1 MLKKGGLNVPLKI
14 IRNDITKVTADA
26 IVNTANPRPVIG
38 DGTDRAIHEAAGP
51 ELLRARQAVGDIP
64 VGSSAETP
72 AFNLPA
78 KYVLHTV
85 CPPWA
90 GGTQSEENLL
100 RQAYDR
106 ALCLSE
112 KLGCASVAFPLMGAG
127 SYAFPK
133 DKALSAA
140 VGAITD
146 FLLTH
151 DMTVYLVLFNGEAF
165 DLASSLFDDLKSYID
180 DNYVEAREK
189 AGHFKNRGALR
200 RSEAMAF

>member
-1 MLKKGGLNVPLKI
+1 MPLKI

-38 DGTDRAIHEAAGP
+38 AGTDCAIHNAAGP
-51 ELLRARQAVGDIP
+51 ELLRAREAIGDIP
-64 VGSSAETP
+64 VGSSVETP
-72 AFNLPA
+72 AFGLPA

-90 GGTQSEENLL
+90 GGERNETVLL

-106 ALCLSE
+106 ALFLAE
-112 KLGCASVAFPLMGAG
+112 KLNCASVAFPLMGAG

-133 DKALSAA
+133 DTALSVA
-140 VGAITD
+140 VSAITD
-146 FLLTH
+146 FLMEH

-180 DNYVEAREK
+180 DNYVQAQEK
-189 AGHFKNRGALR
+189 A
-200 RSEAMAF
+200 